1 MRKSTMIGLFILLSY
16 IVLFVGIFGDDKAVL
31 AGAFVLVVLN
41 VLAFWLSY
49 LRPIFPSRHSLSLYL
64 EEERKKMRIKKHRGK
79 SDLSTFQEEQKM
91 MSEMSSSV
99 MVAFL
104 STVLLV
110 GITFVVDT
118 MLFKIPNMGFVIFSY
133 LMITMLIMR
142 MQWVHHAEVELAAE
156 AVNLA

>member
-1 MRKSTMIGLFILLSY
+1 LRKSTMIGLFILLSY
-16 IVLFVGIFGDDKAVL
+16 VVLFVGIFGDDKAVL
-31 AGAFVLVVLN
+31 AGAFMIVVLN

-49 LRPIFPSRHSLSLYL
+49 LRPIFPSRHSLALYL
-64 EEERKKMRIKKHRGK
+64 EEKRKILHIKKHRGK
-79 SDLSTFQEEQKM
+79 SDLSAFQEGQKM

-110 GITFVVDT
+110 GVTFVADT

-142 MQWVHHAEVELAAE
+142 MQWVHRAEVELAAE